1 MSVFARSPIIEF
13 RAPVAISQQ
22 RIALQGSWSEH
33 VCESEHISKM
43 SPTMLFHLRLHT
55 WTQQIKNYRARSCLD
70 WCIEYDNTNL
80 QHYVILKFD
89 SSLECYKNAVN
100 SIEFNNFIDQI
111 LNSSS
116 IVWSVYQAIE
126 QSSRIQQTH
135 PGVGSDTDVIGK

>member
-1 MSVFARSPIIEF
+1 MSVFARSPILEF

-22 RIALQGSWSEH
+22 RIALQGSWFEH

-55 WTQQIKNYRARSCLD
+55 WTQQIKNYRAISCLD
-70 WCIEYDNTNL
+70 WCIEHDQTNM
-80 QHYVILKFD
+80 QHYVILRFN
-89 SSLECYKNAVN
+89 SYLECYKNAVN

-126 QSSRIQQTH
+126 QSNRIQQAQ
-135 PGVGSDTDVIGK
+135 PGVESVVDVIGK